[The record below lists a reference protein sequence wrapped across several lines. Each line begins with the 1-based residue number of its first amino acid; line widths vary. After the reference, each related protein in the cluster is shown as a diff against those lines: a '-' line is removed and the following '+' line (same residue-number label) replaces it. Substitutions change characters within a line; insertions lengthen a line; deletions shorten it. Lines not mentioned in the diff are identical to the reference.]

1 MAKDPATTDGENT
14 PRSAKPVEKLRLN
27 EPIWIAVDQADT
39 RNYTEIFNGWD
50 AEERAKAWAAERSAR
65 LKRDVVLL
73 GPQNSVARPPEN
85 PTGEIK
91 PVRLERPAEP
101 ADEAEGV

>member
-1 MAKDPATTDGENT
+1 MAKDPQETAGEG
-14 PRSAKPVEKLRLN
+14 RHAKPVEKLRLD

-50 AEERAKAWAAERSAR
+50 AEKRAKTWAAERSAR
-65 LKRDVVLL
+65 LKREVVLL

-91 PVRLERPAEP
+91 PVRLSQPPEAAGPAGES
-101 ADEAEGV
+101 E